1 MRIDKFKREHLDAI
15 ILQERQKGLEYL
27 ETSDLFDM
35 LENDDSYS
43 VLDNDV
49 VLCCAGVVVAAAGRG
64 IAWAYLA
71 DELREKMVGVTRAV
85 KRYLRLAPFHR
96 IEMHVDC
103 DFDEAHRW
111 AKMLG
116 FHMECERMKA
126 FTPDKRDC
134 ALYAM
139 IKP

>member
-1 MRIDKFKREHLDAI
+1 MIVIPFKKEHIDRLV
-15 ILQERQKGLEYL
+15 LQEKQKGLEHL
-27 ETSDLFDM
+27 QTGEMFRS
-35 LENDDSYS
+35 LENEASYTVTDDEE
-43 VLDNDV
+43 
-49 VLCCAGVVVAAAGRG
+49 VLCCAGVVAMTEGRC

-71 DELREKMVGVTRAV
+71 EGLNHRMVYVTRAV
-85 KRYLRLAPFHR
+85 KRYLKLAPFFR

-116 FHMECERMKA
+116 FEMECERMRA

-139 IKP
+139 VKL

>member
-1 MRIDKFKREHLDAI
+1 MRVEKFQKQHLDAI

-27 ETSDLFDM
+27 ETSDLFNM
-35 LENDDSYS
+35 LESEDSYS
-43 VLDNDV
+43 VMEEDE
-49 VLCCAGVVVAAAGRG
+49 VLCCAGVVKLNEGRG
-64 IAWAYLA
+64 VAWAYLA
-71 DELREKMVGVTRAV
+71 DELNAKMVGVTRAV

-103 DFDEAHRW
+103 NFEEAHRW

-116 FHMECERMKA
+116 FNMECERMKA

-139 IKP
+139 VR